1 MIKKITLVLI
11 VSLLSS
17 CIVVNIKGLKSG
29 YKTLT
34 IAEKTKIVDINE
46 NISIN
51 ELSNNDT
58 IYRISSKSFENY
70 IENLQGELVVY
81 LWSPNCSSSY
91 CYSIDYVQKIC
102 RERNQKLIVLIEYFD
117 LDQIRSQN
125 LDNLDFPLFSINSEF
140 YRTDFCNK
148 YVSRFFSDL
157 LNIEKVPDEILY
169 KNYFLFA
176 EGKFLKS
183 STDIVNP

>member
-1 MIKKITLVLI
+1 MIKILTLLLI
-11 VSLLSS
+11 IQLLSN
-17 CIVVNIKGLKSG
+17 CVVVNINGLKSG

-34 IAEKTKIVDINE
+34 IAEKTKIVDLNE
-46 NISIN
+46 KISIN
-51 ELSNNDT
+51 DLSKSDT
-58 IYRISSKSFENY
+58 IYRISSKSIESY
-70 IENLQGELVVY
+70 IENLKGELVVY

-91 CYSIDYVQKIC
+91 CYSIDYVQKMC
-102 RERNQKLIVLIEYFD
+102 RERNQKLIVLVEYFD
-117 LDQIRSQN
+117 MNQIRSQN

-169 KNYFLFA
+169 KNYFLFDD
-176 EGKFLKS
+176 GKFVKS
-183 STDIVNP
+183 LTDIVNL